1 MKKIV
6 LFVIIVLILGLLA
19 MITTIQNSK
28 RIEEEKK
35 YSQNIVIQEESKIDE
50 DIIKPNIIE
59 EEKENVVKDEMVS
72 KVEDDRQKYNNSNE
86 TETINTKKESDS
98 NVKKNDKLKEEIKT
112 NITQENSKS
121 EIIIENKNTQDKKEE
136 IIVDTPK
143 DTNNQTKTEEYKRN
157 DNMILKIKQ
166 TIENNATEDMKKYG
180 YEIVID
186 SSIKNLTNQFTY
198 SEIRVINNIK
208 YSFGTI
214 KIYAEDYIVNGNLIM
229 TECYIL

>member
-35 YSQNIVIQEESKIDE
+35 YSQNIIIQEESKVDK
-50 DIIKPNIIE
+50 DIIKQNIIE
-59 EEKENVVKDEMVS
+59 EKENEMVS
-72 KVEDDRQKYNNSNE
+72 KVEDDCQKDNNSNE
-86 TETINTKKESDS
+86 SKAISEKKESAS
-98 NVKKNDKLKEEIKT
+98 NVKRNDKLKEETKT

-121 EIIIENKNTQDKKEE
+121 EIIIENKDTQDKKEE
-136 IIVDTPK
+136 IIVDTSK
-143 DTNNQTKTEEYKRN
+143 DKNINTQTKKEEYKRN
-157 DNMILKIKQ
+157 DIMILKIKQ

>member
-6 LFVIIVLILGLLA
+6 LFVIIVLILGLLV

-35 YSQNIVIQEESKIDE
+35 YSQNIIIQEESKIDE
-50 DIIKPNIIE
+50 NIIKQNIIE

-72 KVEDDRQKYNNSNE
+72 KVEDDSQKYNNLNE
-86 TETINTKKESDS
+86 TEAINTRKESAS
-98 NVKKNDKLKEEIKT
+98 NVKTNEKLKEETKT

-121 EIIIENKNTQDKKEE
+121 ELIIENQNTQDKKEE
-136 IIVDTPK
+136 IIVDTPQ

-157 DNMILKIKQ
+157 DSMILKIKQ

-180 YEIVID
+180 YKIVID

-214 KIYAEDYIVNGNLIM
+214 KIYAEDYIVNGNIIM